1 MIEPKKD
8 SAIAQTLALLIH
20 YGFEMRGY
28 TTEELVEQWL
38 EIYQYVWVRLAVIEA
53 LYLGRY
59 KAVSVEQILSF
70 WSRRGTPSYHFN
82 HDFERL
88 ICRKLPR
95 HLADIASSEVESP
108 QNNRRRVASPTKK
121 SDKLTQPSQSLP
133 QKKPQAIS
141 TQPRPSEIATAKERK
156 NIPAPTSVSRQLN
169 QISVNQKE
177 HISQSHLEEKQTTT
191 AQKKSKSPFPYKA
204 NWFKSKSD
212 RRGILQFTPV
222 PDVSESYLKLK
233 AVARKNSPQHI

>member
-1 MIEPKKD
+1 MIEQKKD
-8 SAIAQTLALLIH
+8 SVVAQTLALLIH

-38 EIYQYVWVRLAVIEA
+38 KKYQPIWVRLAVIEA

-95 HLADIASSEVESP
+95 HLADIASSEAESP
-108 QNNRRRVASPTKK
+108 QKNRHRVSSRPTR
-121 SDKLTQPSQSLP
+121 SEKLTQPSQSLAQRQP
-133 QKKPQAIS
+133 QPIS
-141 TQPRPSEIATAKERK
+141 AKSRPCEIATAKEQE
-156 NIPAPTSVSRQLN
+156 NIPVLTSVSRQQN
-169 QISVNQKE
+169 QISVNPKE
-177 HISQSHLEEKQTTT
+177 HISQSHLEGKQTIT
-191 AQKKSKSPFPYKA
+191 AQKKPKSPFPYKA
-204 NWFKSKSD
+204 NWFSSKSD

-233 AVARKNSPQHI
+233 AVARKSRQKQI